1 MNKLVGDNVEKNC
14 PEYEGCIARRVDDA
28 YMRGNLDAK
37 LLSLQV
43 GIDDIKS
50 KFSEVW
56 TAIDISRN
64 DIKSIYWKVGLLAGT
79 ISIVMALVGKLIK
92 D

>member
-1 MNKLVGDNVEKNC
+1 MEKGC
-14 PEYEGCIARRVDDA
+14 PEYENCLARRVDDA

-37 LLSLQV
+37 LSNLQT

-64 DIKSIYWKVGLLAGT
+64 DIKSIYWKVGLLAGA
-79 ISIVMALVGKLIK
+79 ISIVMSLISKLIY
-92 D
+92 